1 MIALLSFKAV
11 NLLYLIIGGSI
22 GTTLRYFTGQ
32 LAGQMYVGIWP
43 VGTLA
48 VNLIG
53 SFIIGLLW
61 GMLDID
67 NLNTGIKNLVFV
79 GILGSFTTYSTYSL
93 DILNLIRIGEVKVG
107 VLYFLV
113 SNVLGLGLV
122 ALGFYLGLRLKNG

>member
-1 MIALLSFKAV
+1 M

-22 GTTLRYFTGQ
+22 GTTLRY
-32 LAGQMYVGIWP
+32 LAGQWAGQLYHGIWP

-61 GMLDID
+61 GVLDTD
-67 NLNTGIKNLVFV
+67 SLSPAIKNLVFI

-93 DILNLIRIGEVKVG
+93 DILNLIRMGEVKTSI
-107 VLYFLV
+107 LYLLA
-113 SNVLGLGLV
+113 SNILGLALV
-122 ALGFYLGLRLKNG
+122 AGGFFLGLKLR